1 MAFIHTSVAS
11 IMSCSTVVVRLGPW
25 MLNKKKLY
33 YYYIITI
40 IIIIIII
47 IIITTGIFI

>member
-25 MLNKKKLY
+25 MPNKKNLY
-33 YYYIITI
+33 YYY
-40 IIIIIII
+40 IIII
-47 IIITTGIFI
+47 IIITGIFI